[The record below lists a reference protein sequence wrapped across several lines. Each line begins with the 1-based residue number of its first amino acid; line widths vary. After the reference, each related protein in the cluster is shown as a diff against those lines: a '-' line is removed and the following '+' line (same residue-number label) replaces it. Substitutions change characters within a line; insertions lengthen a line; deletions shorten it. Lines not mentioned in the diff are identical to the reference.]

1 MQDSG
6 SSHIMR
12 CLAKSRK
19 NAEYQLGE
27 GCSFRCASLQPL
39 SRVMPPKEFQVMKR
53 VITIPYGPEVTKV
66 FSIWHTI
73 RAGSFD
79 STGLQTCFGIDETD
93 HSREF
98 K

>member
-1 MQDSG
+1 MYLNQLTMWMMSDFIMLIN
-6 SSHIMR
+6 IMR
-12 CLAKSRK
+12 ENIMFCDR
-19 NAEYQLGE
+19 
-27 GCSFRCASLQPL
+27 
-39 SRVMPPKEFQVMKR
+39 KEFQVMKR
-53 VITIPYGPEVTKV
+53 VITIPYGPAVTKV